1 MYLDET
7 AVLFVPRHA
16 LIKLFGF
23 ISPKNW
29 QIFFVAFFFVIFDIF
44 VVFLYICIFFYCFF
58 FGFVC
63 FLFFVCFCFVCFCFV
78 FFWSRLTWE
87 YLRQILYNH
96 GKVHC
101 VFIVHMFVGA
111 KVHLSFCISNGI
123 LLLIVKSK
131 TGRCCISFGIWHFPS
146 KINTIDSGLCFIV
159 LSITIFNKGQSLVRK
174 CSVTTSKIFLLP

>member
-1 MYLDET
+1 MHLDET

-23 ISPKNW
+23 ISPKHWN
-29 QIFFVAFFFVIFDIF
+29 IFFVVFFLLFF
-44 VVFLYICIFFYCFF
+44 VFLYFWVFFLFCWF
-58 FGFVC
+58 FVC
-63 FLFFVCFCFVCFCFV
+63 FLYLFCFV
-78 FFWSRLTWE
+78 FWSRLTWE

-96 GKVHC
+96 GKVYC
-101 VFIVHMFVGA
+101 VLIVHMFVQA

-131 TGRCCISFGIWHFPS
+131 TGSCCISFGIWHFPS

-174 CSVTTSKIFLLP
+174 CSVITSKIFLLS